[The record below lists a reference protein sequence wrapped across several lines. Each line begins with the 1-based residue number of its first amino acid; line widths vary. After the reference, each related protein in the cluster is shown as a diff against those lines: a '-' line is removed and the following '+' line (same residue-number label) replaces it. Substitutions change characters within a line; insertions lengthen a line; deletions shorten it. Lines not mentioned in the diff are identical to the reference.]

1 MPFSPALAERVRR
14 AVSQVVGGGAT
25 GGVRGLAE
33 KRMFGALCF
42 MLDGN
47 LLVGVM
53 GTSLIARLGIDAAA
67 AAIAEDYVAAFPP
80 NGRPMRGWVTVDAE
94 GIDSERQ
101 LRGWIERALR
111 FVETL
116 PAK

>member
-1 MPFSPALAERVRR
+1 MPFSQALAERVRR
-14 AVSQVVGGGAT
+14 AVSQVVGGGVS
-25 GGVRGLAE
+25 GGVRGLVE
-33 KRMFGALCF
+33 KKMFGALCF

-67 AAIAEDYVAAFPP
+67 NALAEDYVTPFPP
-80 NGRPMRGWVTVDAE
+80 SGRPMRSWVTVDAD
-94 GIDSERQ
+94 GIDTERQ
-101 LRGWIERALR
+101 LRSWIERALR